1 MRVEFLAV
9 IRTSLIAILLS
20 GCSVDYGTD
29 QHGQKVPAT
38 RVEGQWLVVNYW
50 ADWCPPCRKEVPEL
64 NLLAEQQKNQGVEVF
79 AVNYDGL
86 QGEDLQNAIREFDF
100 RFTVLTEDPAARL
113 KLPRSDGLPVTF
125 IVDPQGRLREQLLG
139 EQTAAGL
146 AARLVE
152 LRKEP

>member
-1 MRVEFLAV
+1 MRVQFLAV